1 MQGLDRYLNMA
12 ADVSMLS
19 SIVRMRDGCKVQS
32 SYRSCSGAN
41 MHSLM
46 LACKKWRF
54 RIDIGKSQRGP
65 AGHADESEALRQG
78 PAAEGKTRSS
88 NACGRRAQ
96 RTPQAKEHA
105 RSCTRHKGRTYF
117 ATHPIRC
124 ENEMGRAEKRARARR
139 VRANLEDCDQ
149 RVHVHFA
156 AAQAESLK
164 ARCGQM
170 GWQRLCDMQRKQPR
184 EAHRAAKRFTSRDC
198 WSVLSSSSSMPK
210 CEIWLRNLPI
220 MNVSSTRAGKQP
232 GASSSDGHRKA
243 KQRADISSGR
253 ALRQHAKLALAHE
266 GDEGCEHGD
275 TEAYGIQREKLSHPR
290 AMERCKHRHEKH
302 DVACDCTLSVPEQAA
317 QRDATQTGGREACMH
332 ACSVPRIDQ
341 QLHSRA
347 HLELQKRRRHR
358 FGA

>member
-1 MQGLDRYLNMA
+1 MDSLLLAVELLLLVPDLFDVRDVADLVAVFKSSAQVRRAQPNQKCRDSWLDRYLNMA

-54 RIDIGKSQRGP
+54 KIDIGKSQRGP

-105 RSCTRHKGRTYF
+105 RSCTRHKGRISLP
-117 ATHPIRC
+117 PIRW
-124 ENEMGRAEKRARARR
+124 ENGPAEKRTRARR

-184 EAHRAAKRFTSRDC
+184 CAPSSEAVHIERLLERPL
-198 WSVLSSSSSMPK
+198 V
-210 CEIWLRNLPI
+210 II
-220 MNVSSTRAGKQP
+220 
-232 GASSSDGHRKA
+232 
-243 KQRADISSGR
+243 
-253 ALRQHAKLALAHE
+253 QHAQVRDLAPELANEECKQHE
-266 GDEGCEHGD
+266 GG
-275 TEAYGIQREKLSHPR
+275 
-290 AMERCKHRHEKH
+290 
-302 DVACDCTLSVPEQAA
+302 QAT
-317 QRDATQTGGREACMH
+317 R
-332 ACSVPRIDQ
+332 RI
-341 QLHSRA
+341 
-347 HLELQKRRRHR
+347 E
-358 FGA
+358 